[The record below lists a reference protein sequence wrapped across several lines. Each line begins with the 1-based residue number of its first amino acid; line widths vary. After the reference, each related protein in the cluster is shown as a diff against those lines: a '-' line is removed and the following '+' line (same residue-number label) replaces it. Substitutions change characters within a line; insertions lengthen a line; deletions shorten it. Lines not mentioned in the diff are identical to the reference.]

1 MKRLKAIILIAV
13 LLTATTSSSLFG
25 QGAPKPIVGAKGGFS
40 FADISGEADNKM
52 KVAPHFG
59 MYTEVFFDYFL
70 MMQAEI
76 LFSFQGHAAL
86 DDFSSSL
93 NLTYLNIPVMAR
105 YNLGYNLNVHAG
117 IQFGFLLSANQVY
130 TDQKFDVKDQ
140 FKGME
145 LGLPIGVG
153 YDFMDRKFNVTAR
166 YIIGL
171 NNIAQSDLPAD
182 VRHNNV
188 LQVSL
193 GMLLFRV
200 NE

>member
-1 MKRLKAIILIAV
+1 MKKLKTIFMVVA
-13 LLTATTSSSLFG
+13 LLAATNHSVFG
-25 QGAPKPIVGAKGGFS
+25 QGAPKPIVGAKGGLNL
-40 FADISGEADNKM
+40 ANIGGDADNSM
-52 KVAPHFG
+52 KIAPHFG

-93 NLTYLNIPVMAR
+93 NLTYINIPVMAR
-105 YNLGYNLNVHAG
+105 YNLGYNLNVHTG
-117 IQFGFLLSANQVY
+117 IQFGFLISAKSVY

-140 FKGME
+140 FKGVE

-166 YIIGL
+166 YVIGL
-171 NNIAQSDLPAD
+171 NNISQSDLAGE

-188 LQVSL
+188 LQLSF
-193 GMLLFRV
+193 GMLLFRID
-200 NE
+200 E

>member
-1 MKRLKAIILIAV
+1 MKKLKSIVIVVALI
-13 LLTATTSSSLFG
+13 TATNFSSFG
-25 QGAPKPIVGAKGGFS
+25 QGAPKPIVGAKGGINL
-40 FADISGEADNKM
+40 ANIGGDTDNSM
-52 KVAPHFG
+52 KIAPHFG

-76 LFSFQGHAAL
+76 LFSFQGHAAA

-93 NLTYLNIPVMAR
+93 NLSYINIPVMAR
-105 YNLGYNLNVHAG
+105 YNLGYNLNVHTG
-117 IQFGFLLSANQVY
+117 IQFGFLLSAKSVFQSE
-130 TDQKFDVKDQ
+130 KFDVKDQ

-166 YIIGL
+166 YVIGL
-171 NNIAQSDLPAD
+171 NNIAESTTQT
-182 VRHNNV
+182 RHNNV
-188 LQVSL
+188 LQLSL
-193 GMLLFRV
+193 GLLLFRV

>member
-1 MKRLKAIILIAV
+1 MKNLKTIILIAA
-13 LLTATTSSSLFG
+13 LLAATPSYIFG
-25 QGAPKPIVGAKGGFS
+25 QGAPKPIVGAKGGFN
-40 FADISGEADNKM
+40 FANIGGDTDNKM

-59 MYTEVFFDYFL
+59 MYSEVFFDYFL

-76 LFSFQGHAAL
+76 LFSFQGHAATN
-86 DDFSSSL
+86 DFSSSL

-105 YNLGYNLNVHAG
+105 YNVGYNLNVHAG

-140 FKGME
+140 FKGVE

-166 YIIGL
+166 YVIGL
-171 NNIAQSDLPAD
+171 SNISNN
-182 VRHNNV
+182 VGETRHNNV